1 MTFSDFIN
9 RLIALDIFNLALKK
23 LGEAPIDGL
32 DTTCLKHRLFFEL
45 YHNSRMYTLCEAYWP
60 FSIHTETVA
69 PSPGGIHYHLPRPC
83 LRIRTIRTETG
94 HYLPKEE
101 WRITNRILSYRGTP
115 HKNLTLTYTANEED
129 VQKFTPEFIAAFVAR
144 LASKLSIPLL
154 NSKKT
159 ADELNQEYQNLI
171 EQQNNIITTNTTTHQ

>member
-1 MTFSDFIN
+1 MAEIEN
-9 RLIALDIFNLALKK
+9 AQIALDIFNLALKK
-23 LGEAPIDGL
+23 LGEAPIDGS

-60 FSIHTETVA
+60 FSIHTKKVT
-69 PSPGGIHYHLPRPC
+69 PTGGGRTYFLPNAC
-83 LRIRTIRTETG
+83 LRIRSVLTEDG
-94 HYLPKEE
+94 QLIPKEK
-101 WRITNRILSYRGTP
+101 WSIVRRYFIYGSTP
-115 HKNLTLTYTANEED
+115 NKELTFTYTANEED

-159 ADELNQEYQNLI
+159 ADKLNQEYQNLI
-171 EQQNNIITTNTTTHQ
+171 EKQNNLITTNTTTHQ